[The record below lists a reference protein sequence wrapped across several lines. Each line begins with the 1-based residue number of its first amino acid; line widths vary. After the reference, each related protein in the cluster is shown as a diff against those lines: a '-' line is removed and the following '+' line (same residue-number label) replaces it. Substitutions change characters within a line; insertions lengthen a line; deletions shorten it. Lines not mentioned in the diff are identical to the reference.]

1 MSAPSAAKKSLNL
14 PAPDFTFD
22 ENDENLE
29 LFTIRLPVKVPLS
42 ALNDLVLDMKDE
54 STTATFTANG
64 QDYRI
69 QMGDPIENESFRVLV
84 PILKGDDDDEDE
96 EKDSDDEEEDGD
108 DENEKSK
115 GLHYLQPS
123 SQAFSK
129 HFNVFA
135 SVPHLSET
143 QLAPRDGPPATGKM
157 RHAYAPI
164 AQRSGLKRRW
174 MPLGVPKPTKARSST
189 KKEKKETFKSE
200 ESSPVDVETEDA
212 PLPPTKRI
220 KTEESDK
227 SSSKAD
233 KKAEKAEKKAKKAE
247 KKSAKKAK
255 KDAKKS
261 KKVKKEES

>member
-1 MSAPSAAKKSLNL
+1 MSAPSATKKSLNL
-14 PAPDFTFD
+14 PAPDFTID
-22 ENDENLE
+22 ENDNNLE

-42 ALNDLVLDMKDE
+42 SLNDLVLDMKDE

-69 QMGDPIENESFRVLV
+69 QMGDAIENESFRVLV
-84 PILKGDDDDEDE
+84 PRPKGDDDDEE
-96 EKDSDDEEEDGD
+96 KEKDSDDEDSV
-108 DENEKSK
+108 ENENKKSK
-115 GLHYLQPS
+115 HLHYLQPS

-143 QLAPRDGPPATGKM
+143 QLAPREGPPAVDKM

-174 MPLGVPKPTKARSST
+174 MPLGVPKPTKDGSS
-189 KKEKKETFKSE
+189 KKEKKKKTSKSKE
-200 ESSPVDVETEDA
+200 SSSPVDMETEDT

-233 KKAEKAEKKAKKAE
+233 KKAKKAEKKAMKAE

-261 KKVKKEES
+261 KKVKTEE